1 MEIEKSLVRE
11 RRREYRRIME
21 NDMEKNVEKNIDKE
35 NLDKENLKKLIDTA
49 SGRIPADLVIKNCKV
64 VNVFSGK
71 ITEGD
76 IAISNGMIAGIGEYE
91 GAEVVDGKGRFAAPG
106 FIDSHIHIESSY
118 VSPEEIGRL
127 LVPHGGTT
135 IIADP
140 HEIVN
145 VCGIA
150 GLDYMMEAS
159 KGTALDIKFVLP
171 SCVPATPFEHSG
183 AVINASDMKKTI
195 QRGEI
200 LGLGEFMNF
209 PGVIQ
214 AEESVLDKL
223 LVAKKEGKIVDGHG
237 PGISGKKLNA
247 YAAARILADHE
258 CSTVE
263 EMEERLERGM
273 YILLRQGSAC
283 HNLRTLLKGV
293 TERNSRRCLL
303 CSDDR
308 QPKTILKEGHLDD
321 HLRIC
326 VEEGLDAVTAIQM
339 ATLNAAECFGLKDRG
354 ALAPGYRAD
363 IVLLD
368 DLKNFHVEKV
378 WINGVLVAEHGTYIP
393 KIEKY
398 DISSVKGSVIVKD
411 FSKEKFKMHLKKNR
425 VNVIEILPGGVVT
438 KKATAEVTLDKEGEF
453 VYDPKVNLV
462 KVAVV
467 ERHQGTGNVACGF
480 LKGYG
485 IKQGAVALSVAH
497 DSHNIIVVGV
507 NDDEMEFAV
516 QTLIAQEGG
525 IVLVKDKKVVS
536 GMPMPIGGLMSDQS
550 GEWVDQ
556 KLTEIHQK
564 AYEELG
570 ICGDVEPVMTLCF
583 MSLAVIPEIKLTD
596 MGLFDVTTFS
606 FIPVE
611 A

>member
-1 MEIEKSLVRE
+1 MKDVAT
-11 RRREYRRIME
+11 M
-21 NDMEKNVEKNIDKE
+21 KVE
-35 NLDKENLKKLIDTA
+35 LKKLIDTA
-49 SGRIPADLVIKNCKV
+49 AGRVPADLVIKNCKI

-71 ITEGD
+71 IQEGD
-76 IAISNGMIAGIGEYE
+76 IAFSGNQIAGIGEYE
-91 GAEVVDGKGRFAAPG
+91 GVKVIDAEGRYAAPG

-135 IIADP
+135 IMADP

-150 GLDYMMEAS
+150 GLDYMMKAAEN
-159 KGTALDIKFVLP
+159 TVLDVKYELP

-183 AVINASDMKKTI
+183 AVIDAEAMKEPITREGI
-195 QRGEI
+195 A
-200 LGLGEFMNF
+200 GLGEFMNF
-209 PGVIQ
+209 PGVIN
-214 AEESVLDKL
+214 AADSDLDKII
-223 LVAKKEGKIVDGHG
+223 VAKQEGKFIDGHG
-237 PGISGKKLNA
+237 PGITGKELNA
-247 YAAARILADHE
+247 YAAARIAADHE

-263 EMEERLERGM
+263 EMSDRLERGM

-293 TERNSRRCLL
+293 TAENSRRCLL

-308 QPKTILKEGHLDD
+308 QPKTILHKGHLDN

-326 VEEGLDAVTAIQM
+326 VEEGLDPVTAIRM
-339 ATLNAAECFGLKDRG
+339 ATLNAAECFDLKDRG
-354 ALAPGYRAD
+354 AIAPGYRGD
-363 IVLLD
+363 VVLLD
-368 DLKNFHVEKV
+368 DLKDFHVNRVFVE
-378 WINGVLVAEHGTYIP
+378 GALVAEEG
-393 KIEKY
+393 KY
-398 DISSVKGSVIVKD
+398 LPEIKKCDISSVKGSVIVKD
-411 FSKEKFKMHLKKNR
+411 FSKEKFKMNLKSNK
-425 VNVIEILPGGVVT
+425 VNVIKILPGGVVT
-438 KKATAEVTLDKEGEF
+438 AKDTAEIELDANGEF
-453 VYDPKVNLV
+453 VRNPEVDLV

-485 IKQGAVALSVAH
+485 IKEGAVALSVAH

-507 NDDEMEFAV
+507 NDEEMEFAV
-516 QTLIAQEGG
+516 NSLVEQEGG
-525 IVLVKDKKVVS
+525 IVLVKEGKVIES
-536 GMPMPIGGLMSDQS
+536 MPMPIAGLMSDQS

-556 KLTEIHQK
+556 KLTDIHEK

-611 A
+611 AE

>member
-1 MEIEKSLVRE
+1 MKDVAT
-11 RRREYRRIME
+11 M
-21 NDMEKNVEKNIDKE
+21 KVE
-35 NLDKENLKKLIDTA
+35 LKKLIDTA
-49 SGRIPADLVIKNCKV
+49 AGRIPADLVIKNCKI

-71 ITEGD
+71 IQEGD
-76 IAISNGMIAGIGEYE
+76 IAFSGNQIAGIGEYE
-91 GAEVVDGKGRFAAPG
+91 GVKVIDAEGRYAAPG

-135 IIADP
+135 IMADP

-150 GLDYMMEAS
+150 GLDYMMKAAEN
-159 KGTALDIKFVLP
+159 TVLDVKYELP

-183 AVINASDMKKTI
+183 AVIDAEAMKEPITREGI
-195 QRGEI
+195 A
-200 LGLGEFMNF
+200 GLGEFMNF
-209 PGVIQ
+209 PGVIN
-214 AEESVLDKL
+214 AADSDLDKII
-223 LVAKKEGKIVDGHG
+223 VAKQEGKFIDGHG
-237 PGISGKKLNA
+237 PGITGKELNA
-247 YAAARILADHE
+247 YAAARIAADHE

-263 EMEERLERGM
+263 EMSDRLERGM

-293 TERNSRRCLL
+293 TAENSRRCLL

-308 QPKTILKEGHLDD
+308 QPKTILHEGPLDN

-326 VEEGLDAVTAIQM
+326 VEEGLDPVTAIRM
-339 ATLNAAECFGLKDRG
+339 ATLNAAECFDLKDRG
-354 ALAPGYRAD
+354 AIAPGYRGD
-363 IVLLD
+363 VVLLD
-368 DLKNFHVEKV
+368 DLKDFHVNRVFVE
-378 WINGVLVAEHGTYIP
+378 GALVAEEG
-393 KIEKY
+393 KY
-398 DISSVKGSVIVKD
+398 LPEIKKCDISSVKGSVIVKD
-411 FSKEKFKMHLKKNR
+411 FSKEKFKMNLKSNK
-425 VNVIEILPGGVVT
+425 VNVIKILPGGVVT
-438 KKATAEVTLDKEGEF
+438 AKDTAEIELDANGEF
-453 VYDPKVNLV
+453 VRNPEVDLV

-485 IKQGAVALSVAH
+485 IKEGAVALSVAH

-507 NDDEMEFAV
+507 NDEEMEFAV
-516 QTLIAQEGG
+516 NSLIEQEGG
-525 IVLVKDKKVVS
+525 IVLVKEGKVIES
-536 GMPMPIGGLMSDQS
+536 MPMPIAGLMSDQS

-556 KLTEIHQK
+556 KLTDIHEK

-611 A
+611 VE

>member
-1 MEIEKSLVRE
+1 MKDVAT
-11 RRREYRRIME
+11 M
-21 NDMEKNVEKNIDKE
+21 KVE
-35 NLDKENLKKLIDTA
+35 LKKLIDTA
-49 SGRIPADLVIKNCKV
+49 AGRVPADLVIKNCKI

-71 ITEGD
+71 IQEGD
-76 IAISNGMIAGIGEYE
+76 IAFSGNQIAGIGEYE
-91 GAEVVDGKGRFAAPG
+91 GVKVIDAEGRYAAPG

-135 IIADP
+135 IMADP

-150 GLDYMMEAS
+150 GLDYMMKAAEN
-159 KGTALDIKFVLP
+159 TVLDVKYELP
-171 SCVPATPFEHSG
+171 SCVPATPFEHAG
-183 AVINASDMKKTI
+183 AVIDAEAMKEPITREGI
-195 QRGEI
+195 A
-200 LGLGEFMNF
+200 GLGEFMNF
-209 PGVIQ
+209 PGVIN
-214 AEESVLDKL
+214 AADSDLDKII
-223 LVAKKEGKIVDGHG
+223 VAKQEGKFIDGHG
-237 PGISGKKLNA
+237 PGITGKELNA
-247 YAAARILADHE
+247 YAAARIAADHE

-263 EMEERLERGM
+263 EMSDRLERGM

-293 TERNSRRCLL
+293 TAENSRRCLL

-308 QPKTILKEGHLDD
+308 QPKTILREGHLDN

-326 VEEGLDAVTAIQM
+326 VEEGLDPVTAIRM
-339 ATLNAAECFGLKDRG
+339 ATLNAAECFDLKDRG
-354 ALAPGYRAD
+354 AIAPGYRGD
-363 IVLLD
+363 VVLLD
-368 DLKNFHVEKV
+368 DLKDFHVNRVFVE
-378 WINGVLVAEHGTYIP
+378 GTLVAEEGKYLP
-393 KIEKY
+393 EIEKC

-411 FSKEKFKMHLKKNR
+411 FSKEKFKMNLKSNK
-425 VNVIEILPGGVVT
+425 VNVIKILPGGVVT
-438 KKATAEVTLDKEGEF
+438 AKDTAEIELDANGEF
-453 VYDPKVNLV
+453 VRNPEVDLV

-485 IKQGAVALSVAH
+485 IKEGAVALSVAH

-507 NDDEMEFAV
+507 NDEEMEFAV
-516 QTLIAQEGG
+516 NSLIEQEGG
-525 IVLVKDKKVVS
+525 IVLVKEGKVIES
-536 GMPMPIGGLMSDQS
+536 MPMPIAGLMSDQS

-556 KLTEIHQK
+556 KLTDIHEK

-611 A
+611 VE